1 VKRWQLWIGLGISG
15 LFLYLA
21 LRQVE
26 VAAAWRYVRAARWE
40 MLLLGWLCLV
50 LSYVVRV
57 WRWRTILSSVQS
69 IPPRTVGQ
77 VYMAGLMANNL
88 LPARIGEVVRA
99 YLLGQ
104 TAEMHAAA
112 ALGTVAV
119 ERVFDV
125 VVALG
130 FLVVGAALGVLR
142 GLGGAVWAG
151 AGLVCGLVIGL
162 ASFALWGDRFVD
174 LAVRPIRRLSEEW
187 GERLSGMGHSF
198 VEGLRSIG
206 SVHRAAQ
213 IGLSSLAAWMLFAGY
228 AAAAL
233 RAYGL
238 WTSLPGVLF
247 LLGVGGMGVSIP
259 SAPGNVGTLEGAY
272 MLALQLLGV
281 GDSSARASFA
291 LTYHVLEWVT
301 TCTIGFVCLGQLG
314 LSLSELSQMGRGPE
328 PQDGA

>member
-1 VKRWQLWIGLGISG
+1 MKRWQFWAGLGISA

-21 LRQVE
+21 LRKVE
-26 VAAAWRYVRAARWE
+26 LAAAWRYVRAARWE
-40 MLLLGWLCLV
+40 ALLLGWLCLV
-50 LSYVVRV
+50 FSYVVRA
-57 WRWRTILSSVQS
+57 WRWRVIISSVH
-69 IPPRTVGQ
+69 PVGTWTVGR
-77 VYMAGLMANNL
+77 VYMAGLMANNI

-104 TAEMHAAA
+104 AAEMPTAA
-112 ALGTVAV
+112 ALGTIAV
-119 ERVFDV
+119 ERAFDV
-125 VVALG
+125 LVALG

-142 GLGGAVWAG
+142 GLGGALWAG
-151 AGLVCGLVIGL
+151 AGLVCALVIGL
-162 ASFALWGDRFVD
+162 ASLTAWGDRLVD
-174 LAVRPIRRLSEEW
+174 VAARPV
-187 GERLSGMGHSF
+187 ERLSQEWARRLAGMGHSF
-198 VEGLRSIG
+198 VQGLRSIG
-206 SVHRAAQ
+206 SVRRAVA
-213 IGLSSLAAWMLFAGY
+213 IGLWSLGAWMLFAGY
-228 AAAAL
+228 AAFVL

-238 WTSLPGVLF
+238 RTSLPGVLF

-301 TCTIGFVCLGQLG
+301 TCTVGLVCLGQLG
-314 LSLSELSQMGRGPE
+314 LSLGELSRMGRGLE